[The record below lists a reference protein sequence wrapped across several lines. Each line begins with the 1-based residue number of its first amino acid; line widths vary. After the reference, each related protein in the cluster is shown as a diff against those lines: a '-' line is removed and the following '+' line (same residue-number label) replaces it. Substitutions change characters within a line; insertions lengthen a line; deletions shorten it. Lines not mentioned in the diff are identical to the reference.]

1 MNKKTTALTLICIA
15 NFVIFMA
22 FATFQEELI
31 QKAVDDRFDRLN
43 ETSNNI
49 YKKDMKAN
57 GLRSINDIMA
67 RIVYL
72 EIVTGIIPAQPA
84 PFTPPLKQLKNE

>member
-1 MNKKTTALTLICIA
+1 MSSKTTALTLICIA

-22 FATFQEELI
+22 FATFQEKLI
-31 QKAVDDRFDRLN
+31 QQAVDSRFDRLN
-43 ETSNNI
+43 ENSNNL

-57 GLRSINDIMA
+57 GLRSINDIMT

-72 EIVTGIIPAQPA
+72 EIINGVIPAQPA
-84 PFTPPLKQLKNE
+84 PMTHR